1 MTERNDSKPSQE
13 VENAALKYP
22 QRVPLKVI
30 GDNDDALLEALNIT
44 LARHLEDG
52 TTIDFRTNKSRH
64 GTYVSVTATFVA
76 SSRKQLED
84 MYTEL
89 RECEV
94 VRFLL

>member
-1 MTERNDSKPSQE
+1 MTKSGNPESVTE
-13 VENAALKYP
+13 VENEALKYP

-30 GDNDDALLEALNIT
+30 GDNDDALLEALNTT

-76 SSRKQLED
+76 SSRKQLER

-89 RECEV
+89 HACEA